1 MRLLSTAIVAFA
13 LLVGCSLK
21 PDAKELVWPSDEE
34 VFGIEPGGTIRA
46 TGLKTLMDK
55 CRALQSAELPSDPE
69 EEKSCIQLHDLLT
82 SALED
87 RKN

>member
-13 LLVGCSLK
+13 LLVGCSQQ
-21 PDAKELVWPSDEE
+21 PDAKDLVWPSDEE

-46 TGLKTLMDK
+46 TGLKTLMDQ
-55 CRALQSAELPSDPE
+55 CRSRQSGELPSDPE
-69 EEKSCIQLHDLLT
+69 EDKSCIQLHDLLM
-82 SALED
+82 SVLEG